1 MRILSINGKN
11 MDLTSAIKTY
21 VEEKVSV
28 LEKLTS
34 NFEPAADLKVEV
46 GKTSNHHAKGP
57 FFMAEMQLSVPGELL
72 RVEERA
78 EDLYEAVDRAKDQ
91 LRRQLKN
98 YKEKLQDRNHRG
110 SRPDKG

>member
-11 MDLTSAIKTY
+11 MDLTKAIKEY
-21 VEEKVSV
+21 VEEKVFV

-34 NFEPAADLKVEV
+34 NFEPAAELTIEV

-72 RVEERA
+72 RVEEKA
-78 EDLYEAVDRAKDQ
+78 EDLYKAIDLARDQ

-98 YKEKLQDRNHRG
+98 YKEKLQDRTHRG
-110 SRPDKG
+110 SRPDKD